1 VLGLARRVRVRVREV
16 LVSIFHRET
25 VVVVWKGFGRRG
37 AS

>member
-1 VLGLARRVRVRVREV
+1 VREV
-16 LVSIFHRET
+16 LVSIFHREVVVVV